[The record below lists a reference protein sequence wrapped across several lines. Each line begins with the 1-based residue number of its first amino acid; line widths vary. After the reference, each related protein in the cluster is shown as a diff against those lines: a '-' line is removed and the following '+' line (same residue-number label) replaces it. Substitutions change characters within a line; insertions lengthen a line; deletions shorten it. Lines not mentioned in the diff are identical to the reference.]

1 MAIILLHSEVHRQ
14 HKNTTSETENS
25 SESDPDGHKAL
36 RGEFPGESGCSIP
49 GELER
54 GLLSGINKVGTVPG
68 KSTKRT

>member
-14 HKNTTSETENS
+14 YKNTTSETENS
-25 SESDPDGHKAL
+25 SESDQMVTRHCG
-36 RGEFPGESGCSIP
+36 GEFPRESGCSIP

-54 GLLSGINKVGTVPG
+54 GLLSGINKVGTVRG